1 MASVAQLPKPVVK
14 SSTMTPDMIQ
24 KVIGSSV
31 KAIET
36 NFSDRDIAA
45 AIRKTFQ
52 SLVSTSTWH
61 CFVGRDLGCY
71 VTHKEG
77 ESLEL
82 CDLSKNHL
90 SKRRTL

>member
-1 MASVAQLPKPVVK
+1 
-14 SSTMTPDMIQ
+14 MTPDMIQ

-77 ESLEL
+77 LYIYL
-82 CDLSKNHL
+82 YIGQLGICLFA
-90 SKRRTL
+90 T